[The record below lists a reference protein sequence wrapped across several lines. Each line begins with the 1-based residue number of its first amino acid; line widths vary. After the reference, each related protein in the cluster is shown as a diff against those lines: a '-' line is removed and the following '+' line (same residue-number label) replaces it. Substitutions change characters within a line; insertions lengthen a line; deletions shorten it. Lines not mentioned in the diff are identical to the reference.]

1 MINVD
6 FTKMSS
12 KGQIVIPQE
21 MRKGLDVGDRFIIIR
36 RDNEIIL
43 KPAEDLEEN
52 FLEDLNFAKKT
63 LASLDKC
70 GKGKFKEMEGKDFLK
85 ELEKW

>member
-21 MRKGLDVGDRFIIIR
+21 MRKDIAIGDRFIIIR

-52 FLEDLNFAKKT
+52 FLEDLDFAKKT
-63 LASLDKC
+63 LASLDK
-70 GKGKFKEMEGKDFLK
+70 
-85 ELEKW
+85 